1 MSKQCN
7 IVLTVLLSLSLYSSL
22 SVAALLKL
30 GDTLTESKFI
40 DQFDQTHSVGKQTK
54 MLFFAKSKHAGS
66 LMTDIISDLASDH
79 LRKQNAV
86 YIADISGMPSLVSRF
101 IALPRMRDITTPILL
116 VREAEN
122 ASWLPSKEDKVTVV
136 KVVDGKVAQIDFTAE
151 KERLRRL
158 LGVFPVEK

>member
-1 MSKQCN
+1 MSKQRK

-22 SVAALLKL
+22 SLAALLKL

-79 LRKQNAV
+79 LHKQNAV

-122 ASWLPSKEDKVTVV
+122 ASWLPSKEDKVTVI

-158 LGVFPVEK
+158 LEIFPVEK